1 MRSNFSTTIR
11 FMKKMNDK
19 IKATTITASNNEIE
33 FLKFAALEC
42 PAGVFKRQSSNL
54 FLQKKFVSCPLKRI

>member
-1 MRSNFSTTIR
+1 
-11 FMKKMNDK
+11 MKKMNDK

-54 FLQKKFVSCPLKRI
+54 FEKKFVSCPLKRI